1 MIVDPKLRSDFAEV
15 IQYSQSIEEPKI
27 EGLLRQWY
35 MAKLPFMRKF
45 LKNKTILRLPE
56 KLTFTLNDEAKAQRF
71 ETFVE
76 YVANLLEQMGSWDH
90 PLVRYLNSIS
100 VQEFYGNSLNNDY
113 FLPNTK
119 RIQRGTKVVKS
130 FKYFIFE
137 EKLLHDIQ
145 SKASEIIQENKVE
158 GYLTFSVHP
167 LDFLSLSE
175 NCFHWR
181 SCHSLDGD
189 YRAGNLSYMRDG
201 ATIICYLQSEEEVKL
216 PHFPDSVPWNNKK
229 WRMLLHFNTE
239 MNVVFA
245 GRQYPFTSPG
255 ALEVVRKAMVDNLFP
270 KTPLSIW
277 HSDTDCWSHWHN
289 DYIQDYVYK
298 EFGEDDICDIP
309 EETYAVIAHG
319 IWNMN
324 KIIHDAPNSKHF
336 NDLTRSTCYT
346 KPYYMFEKHHII
358 TDLQFE
364 IGKEIYCLRCGEKI
378 IDGYD
383 SMMCSDCECKYGNS
397 QSEEYRSCDCCGTR
411 FFDPRGHW
419 IDDDFVCHSCF
430 ETQCFECEEC
440 GETFYNTDKH
450 WDEETAQFLCNN
462 CYSERM
468 E

>member
-56 KLTFTLNDEAKAQRF
+56 KLTFALNDEAKTQRF

-76 YVANLLEQMGSWDH
+76 YVANLLEQVGSWDH

-145 SKASEIIQENKVE
+145 SKASEIIQENKIE

-189 YRAGNLSYMRDG
+189 YRAGNLSYM
-201 ATIICYLQSEEEVKL
+201 
-216 PHFPDSVPWNNKK
+216 
-229 WRMLLHFNTE
+229 
-239 MNVVFA
+239 
-245 GRQYPFTSPG
+245 
-255 ALEVVRKAMVDNLFP
+255 
-270 KTPLSIW
+270 
-277 HSDTDCWSHWHN
+277 
-289 DYIQDYVYK
+289 
-298 EFGEDDICDIP
+298 
-309 EETYAVIAHG
+309 
-319 IWNMN
+319 
-324 KIIHDAPNSKHF
+324 
-336 NDLTRSTCYT
+336 
-346 KPYYMFEKHHII
+346 
-358 TDLQFE
+358 
-364 IGKEIYCLRCGEKI
+364 
-378 IDGYD
+378 
-383 SMMCSDCECKYGNS
+383 
-397 QSEEYRSCDCCGTR
+397 
-411 FFDPRGHW
+411 
-419 IDDDFVCHSCF
+419 
-430 ETQCFECEEC
+430 
-440 GETFYNTDKH
+440 
-450 WDEETAQFLCNN
+450 
-462 CYSERM
+462 
-468 E
+468 